1 MTRKRFKID
10 ADAQIYVHN
19 DLANAAYHFKK
30 RIEQSHSTGNR
41 EGITLDMM
49 ACIVT
54 MSFAIE
60 ARINFLGHRLMQDW
74 AEFKPLK
81 EKIKAVAK
89 HLGVS
94 ADFGRRPYKSVKS
107 IKHFRDL
114 LAHGKPEIIRTTEI
128 VVATDEEIESINIL
142 RAEWED
148 YINLSFIQQAYS
160 DCDEIWEKF
169 LKLAGLN
176 VFDTMTRGGRTIQ
189 FIEKMEAQ
197 EVNRSSV
204 PQPATSKE

>member
-1 MTRKRFKID
+1 MPMRRFTFTSIWRTR
-10 ADAQIYVHN
+10 
-19 DLANAAYHFKK
+19 AYHFKK
-30 RIEQSHSTGNR
+30 RIELNHSKGDR
-41 EGITLDMM
+41 EGISLDMM

-60 ARINFLGHRLMQDW
+60 ARINFLGHRLMHNW

-81 EKIKAVAK
+81 DKIKVVAQ

-94 ADFGRRPYKSVKS
+94 ADLGRRPYKSINS
-107 IKHFRDL
+107 IKYFRDR
-114 LAHGKPEIIRTTEI
+114 LAHGKPEIIKTTEI
-128 VVATDEEIESINIL
+128 VVATDEEIESINVL
-142 RAEWED
+142 KAEWED
-148 YINLSFIQQAYS
+148 YLNLGFIQQAYS

-189 FIEKMEAQ
+189 FIEKVEA
-197 EVNRSSV
+197 
-204 PQPATSKE
+204 